1 MSVQT
6 DSAGYLE
13 RLSARTKEAIP
24 RILPGM
30 SVAVVLAVTATFL
43 SEHYGGP
50 TMLFAL
56 LLGIAFHFLAEE
68 GKCAAGIEFTARTVL
83 RLGVALLGVRISID
97 QILNLGIEPI
107 AIVIFAVAVTTL
119 SGLGFA
125 KLCGRGWRF
134 GILTGGAVAICGA
147 SAALALAAVLPKN
160 EFTERNSIFT
170 VIAVTTLSTVAMI
183 LYPLIVSALS
193 LDPEQAG
200 IFLGGTIH
208 DVAQVVGAGYSM
220 SEQTGDTATFVKL
233 LRVSMLAP
241 VILILSL
248 VFRKANATGGKTT
261 FPLPA
266 FVIGFAM
273 LVVINSLGWVPDVVR
288 EPMVDLSRWCLVSA
302 IAAIGIK
309 TSLGAMAKLGVQHIA
324 VVIGETLLL
333 AAMVLLLV
341 IAL

>member
-1 MSVQT
+1 MSDQA
-6 DSAGYLE
+6 AGTGILE
-13 RLSARTKEAIP
+13 RLVSGTRQAVP

-30 SVAVVLAVTATFL
+30 LVAVVLAIAATFL

-56 LLGIAFHFLAEE
+56 LLGIAFNFLSGE
-68 GKCAAGIEFTARTVL
+68 GKCAPGIEFSSRTVL
-83 RLGVALLGVRISID
+83 RLGVALLGVRISVD
-97 QILNLGIEPI
+97 QILNLGFEPI
-107 AIVIFAVAVTTL
+107 AIVVFAVAVTTL
-119 SGLGFA
+119 SGLVFA
-125 KLCGRGWRF
+125 RLCGRGWRF

-183 LYPLIVSALS
+183 LYPLIVGAFS
-193 LDPEQAG
+193 LDAQQAG

-241 VILILSL
+241 VILTLSL
-248 VFRKANATGGKTT
+248 VFRNANASGGKKA

-266 FVIGFAM
+266 FVIAFAA
-273 LVVINSLGWVPDVVR
+273 LVVANSLGLVPTVVQ
-288 EPMVDLSRWCLVSA
+288 EPLVDLSRWCLVSA
-302 IAAIGIK
+302 IAAIGMK
-309 TSLGAMAKLGVQHIA
+309 TSLGAMAKLGFQHIA

-333 AAMVLLLV
+333 AGMVLFLV